1 MRIFSIFILSIS
13 MVFIGQG
20 IPTDAADIVTLNLSP
35 SAGKPLFPS
44 SVVSNDIDFIK
55 STDASVAYCIA
66 FQKTGRAKMV
76 DKRHNRLLTLNVS
89 FFCRAICRWNA
100 GRALGASR
108 FGPTCRYIA
117 LCQAC
122 GPRPVSFAKRHARN
136 PVACGNPPWR

>member
-13 MVFIGQG
+13 MVFIGQD
-20 IPTDAADIVTLNLSP
+20 IRTDAADIVTLNLSP

-66 FQKTGRAKMV
+66 FQKTGLAKMV

-89 FFCRAICRWNA
+89 FFVVRFADGTRVGLWVHPD
-100 GRALGASR
+100 LGHVPLYCAMP
-108 FGPTCRYIA
+108 GMWPAAYLI
-117 LCQAC
+117 CQAPC
-122 GPRPVSFAKRHARN
+122 AKPCRM
-136 PVACGNPPWR
+136 W